1 MPQVSGFFRC
11 GGPPHTRTVGCVE
24 KESQPEDSMYAA
36 TQDAV
41 TAQIAY
47 RQHRLA
53 DEFRRGVRTNTRRW
67 NRSGH

>member
-1 MPQVSGFFRC
+1 
-11 GGPPHTRTVGCVE
+11 
-24 KESQPEDSMYAA
+24 MYAA